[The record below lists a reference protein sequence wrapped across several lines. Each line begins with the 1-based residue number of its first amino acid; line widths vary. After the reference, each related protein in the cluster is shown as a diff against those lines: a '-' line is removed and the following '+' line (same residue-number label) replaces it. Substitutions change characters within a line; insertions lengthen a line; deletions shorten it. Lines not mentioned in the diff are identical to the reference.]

1 MSPEF
6 LHGRV
11 NVPRRGSFG
20 RYVDGLGDNESSF
33 GGPLRVVLYCQV
45 GYGKFTVRCYLLL
58 SESWEPLQ
66 CDGVSLV
73 GLLDGFGKDDS
84 SLLMNMLNNSRL

>member
-1 MSPEF
+1 M
-6 LHGRV
+6 
-11 NVPRRGSFG
+11 
-20 RYVDGLGDNESSF
+20 
-33 GGPLRVVLYCQV
+33 LYCQV